1 MKFLN
6 VTLRDRIAKVGCFCA
21 VFLLAGCGGPPDW
34 VKEGSGV
41 MNQDDSKAIYG
52 VGTVEK
58 VPMESIAWE
67 IAENRARAEIAKSF
81 ETYTAYLMRDYVAT
95 TAATES
101 PGVSAEQDVQRAVK
115 TFTAVTLNG
124 VRPIERYK
132 DEEKDMYFV
141 LAKLSFKDMQEAL
154 NQAKELDKSVK
165 DFVKKNGE
173 RIFDRL
179 EQEEAKR
186 QVSVSSEE

>member
-1 MKFLN
+1 MKRK
-6 VTLRDRIAKVGCFCA
+6 TLSIWNGLVGGGCLM
-21 VFLLAGCGGPPDW
+21 VGLVLSGCGGAPDW

-41 MNQDDSKAIYG
+41 MNQDDSKSIYG
-52 VGTVEK
+52 VGTVEQ
-58 VPMESIAWE
+58 VPLESIAWE
-67 IAENRARAEIAKSF
+67 IAENRARAEVAKSF

-101 PGVSAEQDVQRAVK
+101 SGVSAEQDVQRAIK

-124 VRPIERYK
+124 VRQIERYK
-132 DEEKDMYFV
+132 DEDKNMYYV
-141 LAKLSFKDMQEAL
+141 LAKLSFKDMKEAL
-154 NQAKELDKSVK
+154 SQAKELDKEVK
-165 DFVKKNGE
+165 NFVKKNGE

-186 QVSVSSEE
+186 QVSASSQ

>member
-1 MKFLN
+1 VKRNSLTKWN
-6 VTLRDRIAKVGCFCA
+6 GLVGGGC
-21 VFLLAGCGGPPDW
+21 LLVGLLLSGCGGAPDW
-34 VKEGSGV
+34 VQEGSGV
-41 MNQDDSKAIYG
+41 MNRDDSKAIYG

-58 VPMESIAWE
+58 VPLESIAWE
-67 IAENRARAEIAKSF
+67 IAENRARAEVAKSF

-101 PGVSAEQDVQRAVK
+101 SGVSAEQDVQRAIK

-124 VRPIERYK
+124 VRQIERYK
-132 DEEKDMYFV
+132 DEDKNMYYV
-141 LAKLSFKDMQEAL
+141 LAKLSFKDMKEAL
-154 NQAKELDKSVK
+154 SQAKELDKEVK
-165 DFVKKNGE
+165 NFVKKNGE

-186 QVSVSSEE
+186 QVSASSQ

>member
-1 MKFLN
+1 MKRQSLSKWN
-6 VTLRDRIAKVGCFCA
+6 GLVGGGCLM
-21 VFLLAGCGGPPDW
+21 VGLVLSGCGGAPDW

-41 MNQDDSKAIYG
+41 MNQDDSKSIYG
-52 VGTVEK
+52 VGTVEQ
-58 VPMESIAWE
+58 VPLESIAWE
-67 IAENRARAEIAKSF
+67 IAENRARAEVAKSF

-101 PGVSAEQDVQRAVK
+101 SGVSAEQDVQRAIK

-124 VRPIERYK
+124 VRQIERYK
-132 DEEKDMYFV
+132 DEDKNMYYV
-141 LAKLSFKDMQEAL
+141 LAKLSFKDMKEAL
-154 NQAKELDKSVK
+154 SQAKELDKEVK
-165 DFVKKNGE
+165 NFVKKNGE

-186 QVSVSSEE
+186 QVSASPQ

>member
-1 MKFLN
+1 MNIRNF
-6 VTLRDRIAKVGCFCA
+6 TLRDRVASAGC
-21 VFLLAGCGGPPDW
+21 LLFVLVLGGCGGAPDW

-41 MNQDDSKAIYG
+41 MNQDDSKSIYG

-67 IAENRARAEIAKSF
+67 IAENRARAEVAKSF

-101 PGVSAEQDVQRAVK
+101 SGVSAEQDVQRAVK

-124 VRPIERYK
+124 VRQIERYK
-132 DEEKDMYFV
+132 DEEKDMYYV

-154 NQAKELDKSVK
+154 NQANELDKEVK
-165 DFVKKNGE
+165 NFVKKNGE

-186 QVSVSSEE
+186 QVNVPSE

>member
-1 MKFLN
+1 MKILN
-6 VTLRDRIAKVGCFCA
+6 VTLRDRVASVGCLFM
-21 VFLLAGCGGPPDW
+21 VLLLSGCGGAPDW

-41 MNQDDSKAIYG
+41 MNRDDSKSIYG

-132 DEEKDMYFV
+132 DDEKDMYYV

-154 NQAKELDKSVK
+154 SQAKELDKDVK

-186 QVSVSSEE
+186 QVSASSE

>member
-1 MKFLN
+1 MNIHRVCKGESIVRCGCL
-6 VTLRDRIAKVGCFCA
+6 VVGL
-21 VFLLAGCGGPPDW
+21 LLAGCGGAPDW
-34 VKEGSGV
+34 VVEGSGAL
-41 MNQDDSKAIYG
+41 NRDDSKAIYG

-58 VPMESIAWE
+58 VPLESVAWE
-67 IAENRARAEIAKSF
+67 IAENRARAEVAKSF

-95 TAATES
+95 TAATETS
-101 PGVSAEQDVQRAVK
+101 GVSAEQDVQRAIK

-132 DEEKDMYFV
+132 DEEKNMYYV

-154 NQAKELDKSVK
+154 AQAKELDNEVK

-186 QVSVSSEE
+186 QVSVSTE

>member
-1 MKFLN
+1 MNIRNLS
-6 VTLRDRIAKVGCFCA
+6 LRGSITSAGCFL
-21 VFLLAGCGGPPDW
+21 VLLLLGGCGGAPDW

-41 MNQDDSKAIYG
+41 MNQDDSKSIYG

-67 IAENRARAEIAKSF
+67 IAENRARAEVAKSF

-101 PGVSAEQDVQRAVK
+101 SGVSAEQDVQRAVK

-124 VRPIERYK
+124 VRQIERYK
-132 DEEKDMYFV
+132 DEEKDMYYV

-154 NQAKELDKSVK
+154 NQAKELDKEVK
-165 DFVKKNGE
+165 NFVKKNGE

-186 QVSVSSEE
+186 QVNVPSE

>member
-1 MKFLN
+1 MKRNSLTKWN
-6 VTLRDRIAKVGCFCA
+6 GLVGGGC
-21 VFLLAGCGGPPDW
+21 LLVGLLLSGCGGAPDW
-34 VKEGSGV
+34 VQEGSGV
-41 MNQDDSKAIYG
+41 MNRDDSKAIYG

-58 VPMESIAWE
+58 VPLESIAWE
-67 IAENRARAEIAKSF
+67 IAENRARAEVAKSF

-101 PGVSAEQDVQRAVK
+101 SGVSAEQDVQRAIK

-124 VRPIERYK
+124 VRQIERYK
-132 DEEKDMYFV
+132 DEDKNMYYV
-141 LAKLSFKDMQEAL
+141 LAKLSFKDMKEAL
-154 NQAKELDKSVK
+154 SQANELDKEVK
-165 DFVKKNGE
+165 NFVKKNGE

-186 QVSVSSEE
+186 QVSAPSE

>member
-1 MKFLN
+1 MN
-6 VTLRDRIAKVGCFCA
+6 RETLTRWNSLVGVGCLIMG
-21 VFLLAGCGGPPDW
+21 VLVAGCGGAPDW
-34 VKEGSGV
+34 VKEGSGA
-41 MNQDDSKAIYG
+41 MNKDDSKAIYG

-58 VPMESIAWE
+58 VPLESVAWE
-67 IAENRARAEIAKSF
+67 IAENRARAEVAKSF

-95 TAATES
+95 TAATQS
-101 PGVSAEQDVQRAVK
+101 TGVSAEQDVQRAIK

-124 VRPIERYK
+124 VRQIERYK
-132 DEEKDMYFV
+132 DEDKNMYYV

-154 NQAKELDKSVK
+154 SQAKELDKDVK
-165 DFVKKNGE
+165 AFVQKNGE

-186 QVSVSSEE
+186 QVKASAEQ

>member
-1 MKFLN
+1 VK
-6 VTLRDRIAKVGCFCA
+6 RDPLTKWNGLVGVGCLM
-21 VFLLAGCGGPPDW
+21 VGLLFAGCGGAPDW

-41 MNQDDSKAIYG
+41 MNQDDSKSIYG

-58 VPMESIAWE
+58 VPLESIAWE
-67 IAENRARAEIAKSF
+67 IAENRARAEVAKSF

-95 TAATES
+95 TAATETS
-101 PGVSAEQDVQRAVK
+101 GVSAEQDVQRAIK

-124 VRPIERYK
+124 VRQIERYK
-132 DEEKDMYFV
+132 DEDKNMYYV
-141 LAKLSFKDMQEAL
+141 LAKLSFKDMKEAL
-154 NQAKELDKSVK
+154 SQANELDTEVK
-165 DFVKKNGE
+165 NFVKKNGE

-186 QVSVSSEE
+186 QVSASSQ

>member
-1 MKFLN
+1 MNIRNLSLSGS
-6 VTLRDRIAKVGCFCA
+6 VASAGCFF
-21 VFLLAGCGGPPDW
+21 VLLLLGGCGGAPDW
-34 VKEGSGV
+34 VEEGSGV
-41 MNQDDSKAIYG
+41 MNQDDSKSIYG

-67 IAENRARAEIAKSF
+67 IAENRARAEVAKSF

-101 PGVSAEQDVQRAVK
+101 SGVSAEQDVQRAVK

-124 VRPIERYK
+124 VRQIERYK
-132 DEEKDMYFV
+132 DEEKDMYYV

-154 NQAKELDKSVK
+154 SQAKELDKEVK
-165 DFVKKNGE
+165 NFVKKNGE

-186 QVSVSSEE
+186 QANVSSE

>member
-1 MKFLN
+1 MNIRNL
-6 VTLRDRIAKVGCFCA
+6 TLRDRVVSAGCL
-21 VFLLAGCGGPPDW
+21 VMVLLLNGCGGAPDW

-41 MNQDDSKAIYG
+41 MNQDDSKSIYG

-67 IAENRARAEIAKSF
+67 IAENRARAEVAKSF

-101 PGVSAEQDVQRAVK
+101 SGVSAEQDVQRAVK

-124 VRPIERYK
+124 VRQIERYK
-132 DEEKDMYFV
+132 DEEKDMYYV

-154 NQAKELDKSVK
+154 NQAKELDKEVK
-165 DFVKKNGE
+165 NFVKKNGE

-186 QVSVSSEE
+186 QVSVPSP

>member
-1 MKFLN
+1 MNIRNL
-6 VTLRDRIAKVGCFCA
+6 TLRDRVVSAGCL
-21 VFLLAGCGGPPDW
+21 VLVLLLSGCGGAPDW

-41 MNQDDSKAIYG
+41 MNQDDSKSIYG

-67 IAENRARAEIAKSF
+67 IAENRARAEVAKSF

-101 PGVSAEQDVQRAVK
+101 SGVSAEQDVQRAVK

-124 VRPIERYK
+124 VRQIERYK
-132 DEEKDMYFV
+132 DEEKDMYYV

-154 NQAKELDKSVK
+154 NQAKELDKEVK
-165 DFVKKNGE
+165 NFVKKNGE

-186 QVSVSSEE
+186 QVSVSSE

>member
-1 MKFLN
+1 MTVREFTQWKHLASG
-6 VTLRDRIAKVGCFCA
+6 VCLVVG
-21 VFLLAGCGGPPDW
+21 LLLSGCGGAPDW

-41 MNQDDSKAIYG
+41 LNKDDSKSIYG

-58 VPMESIAWE
+58 VPMESVAWE
-67 IAENRARAEIAKSF
+67 IAENRARAEVAKSF

-101 PGVSAEQDVQRAVK
+101 PGVSAEQDVQRAIK

-124 VRPIERYK
+124 VRQIERYK
-132 DEEKDMYFV
+132 DEEKDMYYV

-154 NQAKELDKSVK
+154 NQAKELDKEVK
-165 DFVKKNGE
+165 NFVKKNGE

-186 QVSVSSEE
+186 QVSAPGE

>member
-1 MKFLN
+1 MKILN
-6 VTLRDRIAKVGCFCA
+6 LTLGGRVASVGCLFA
-21 VFLLAGCGGPPDW
+21 VLLLAGCGGAPDW

-41 MNQDDSKAIYG
+41 MNQDDSKSIYG
-52 VGTVEK
+52 VGMVEK
-58 VPMESIAWE
+58 VPLESVAWE
-67 IAENRARAEIAKSF
+67 IAENRARAEVAKSF

-101 PGVSAEQDVQRAVK
+101 PGVSAEQDVQRAIK

-124 VRPIERYK
+124 VRQIERYK
-132 DEEKDMYFV
+132 DEDKNMYYV

-154 NQAKELDKSVK
+154 NQAKELDKDVK
-165 DFVKKNGE
+165 NFVKKNGE

-186 QVSVSSEE
+186 QVNVSSE

>member
-1 MKFLN
+1 M
-6 VTLRDRIAKVGCFCA
+6 VG
-21 VFLLAGCGGPPDW
+21 LLLGGCGGAPDW
-34 VKEGSGV
+34 VEEGSGV
-41 MNQDDSKAIYG
+41 MNQDDTKAIYG

-58 VPMESIAWE
+58 VPLESVAWE
-67 IAENRARAEIAKSF
+67 IAENRARAEVAKSF

-101 PGVSAEQDVQRAVK
+101 SGISAEQDVQRAIK

-124 VRPIERYK
+124 VRQIERYK
-132 DEEKDMYFV
+132 DEEKDMYYV

-154 NQAKELDKSVK
+154 AQANELDKDVK
-165 DFVKKNGE
+165 AFVKKNGE

-186 QVSVSSEE
+186 QVTAASE

>member
-1 MKFLN
+1 MKILKL
-6 VTLRDRIAKVGCFCA
+6 TQKDRVASVGCLFMM
-21 VFLLAGCGGPPDW
+21 FLLAGCGGAPDW

-41 MNQDDSKAIYG
+41 MNQDDSKSIYG

-58 VPMESIAWE
+58 VPLESVAWE
-67 IAENRARAEIAKSF
+67 IAENRARAEVAKSF

-101 PGVSAEQDVQRAVK
+101 SGVSAEQDVQRAIK

-124 VRPIERYK
+124 VRQIERYK
-132 DEEKDMYFV
+132 DEEKNMYFV

-154 NQAKELDKSVK
+154 NQAKELDKEVK
-165 DFVKKNGE
+165 NFVKKNGE

-186 QVSVSSEE
+186 QVSASAE

>member
-1 MKFLN
+1 MKILN
-6 VTLRDRIAKVGCFCA
+6 FTLGGRVASVGCLFA
-21 VFLLAGCGGPPDW
+21 VFLLAGCGGAPDW

-41 MNQDDSKAIYG
+41 MNQDDSKSIYG

-58 VPMESIAWE
+58 VPLESVAWE
-67 IAENRARAEIAKSF
+67 IAENRARAEVAKSF

-101 PGVSAEQDVQRAVK
+101 SGVSAEQDVQRAIK

-124 VRPIERYK
+124 VRQIERYK
-132 DEEKDMYFV
+132 DEEKNMYYV

-154 NQAKELDKSVK
+154 NQAKELDKEVK

-186 QVSVSSEE
+186 QVNVP